1 MTDRADLRG
10 TGDSAKLPYSRPALT
25 DVGSVADITW
35 GSGPGTDF
43 SDGPNYGGATPAS

>member
-35 GSGPGTDF
+35 GTGPGISF
-43 SDGPNYGGATPAS
+43 DGASYSGATPAS